1 MSIIDK
7 IFNPFKETIFIKED
21 SSLEEQLK
29 ELKEI
34 QENNNSPELAKD
46 INLIELGIK
55 GENEISFELKN
66 SNLGLYVLRDVT
78 IKVDDIKA
86 QIDYVVISKGY
97 TYLIECKN
105 LIGNIYVDNHGQFQR
120 EYELNNKKIK
130 ESMYSPYTQ
139 AIRHKEILKRRW
151 MASKNKLTI
160 AIREKH
166 FDNLWYKPLVVLAN
180 PKSILNIKYAPKDI
194 KNSIVRVD
202 QLVKY
207 IENDLKHYDKD
218 LLSNQKQMSEV
229 AQNWLEINTNEYISI
244 ATKYRNTNNINL
256 ETVDTLSE
264 ELKQFRTTKSK
275 KMNVPAYYIFTDKE
289 LDLLLIKRPKNIE
302 ELKLILSEIKVK
314 CHGEEIIKIINK

>member
-1 MSIIDK
+1 MFGIRPYTHKNND

-21 SSLEEQLK
+21 SSLEEQLQ

-130 ESMYSPYTQ
+130 ESIYSPYTQ

-151 MASKNKLTI
+151 MTSKNKLTI
-160 AIREKH
+160 AIREKY

-194 KNSIVRVD
+194 KNKVIRADALVRQIQYDYEHRDKNDCVD
-202 QLVKY
+202 NKKVMEKSAQSY
-207 IENDLKHYDKD
+207 INLISDDNIDYYEYYKEKHCKD
-218 LLSNQKQMSEV
+218 LEAELLKRGILTE
-229 AQNWLEINTNEYISI
+229 E
-244 ATKYRNTNNINL
+244 NIQ
-256 ETVDTLSE
+256 TL
-264 ELKQFRTTKSK
+264 
-275 KMNVPAYYIFTDKE
+275 NV
-289 LDLLLIKRPKNIE
+289 
-302 ELKLILSEIKVK
+302 
-314 CHGEEIIKIINK
+314 